1 MAVDTLLQ
9 QLINALSLGSI
20 YALLALGLAMVY
32 STLGILN
39 FAYVELIT
47 IVGYTMFFATGA
59 GMPFVVAAVLGIVV
73 AGAASVLMQAAV
85 FRPLRGANFVTLL
98 FASFA
103 LSQVLQGLFRQAISP
118 RSKGI
123 PTPALFNDFIAI
135 GGLRLGVLALI
146 TLVVALA
153 AMAAML
159 VFMRSSRA
167 GLQMRAAAQDL
178 TTARVLGV
186 RTNRV
191 IPLAFLVSGLLA
203 GVGGVLWIARTTSVN
218 PSTGFTPILVAFVA
232 IVLGGL
238 GSIPGAMIGAFV
250 FGALEIMLQAYLPSA
265 VVPFQFAL
273 ALVAVAIVLYA
284 RPEGLLG
291 RRIEVKV

>member
-1 MAVDTLLQ
+1 MSIDVFVQ
-9 QLINALSLGSI
+9 QAINALSLGSI

-39 FAYVELIT
+39 FAYGELIT
-47 IVGYTMFFATGA
+47 IVGYTMYFGTQA
-59 GMPFVVAAVLGIVV
+59 GLPFVVAAGLGIVA
-73 AGAASVLMQAAV
+73 AGAASVLMQLAV

-103 LSQVLQGLFRQAISP
+103 LSQVLQGFFLQAISP

-123 PTPALFNDFIAI
+123 PTPELFSEFITI
-135 GGLRLGVLALI
+135 GGVRIGVLALI
-146 TLVVALA
+146 TLAVALL
-153 AMAAML
+153 AML
-159 VFMRSSRA
+159 LLFVFMRSSRA
-167 GLQMRAAAQDL
+167 GLQMRASAQDL
-178 TTARVLGV
+178 TTARILGV
-186 RTNRV
+186 RTDRV

-218 PSTGFTPILVAFVA
+218 PGTGFTPILVSFVA

-238 GSIPGAMIGAFV
+238 GSIPGAVIGAFV

-265 VVPFQFAL
+265 IVPFQFAL

-291 RRIEVKV
+291 RRIDVKV

>member
-1 MAVDTLLQ
+1 MEFLVQ

-39 FAYVELIT
+39 FAYGELIT
-47 IVGYTMFFATGA
+47 IAGYTMYFASEA
-59 GMPFVVAAVLGIVV
+59 GLPFVAAAVLAVVV

-85 FRPLRGANFVTLL
+85 FRPLRGASFVTLL

-103 LSQVLQGLFRQAISP
+103 LSQVLQGVFRQAISP
-118 RSKGI
+118 RSRGI
-123 PTPALFNDFIAI
+123 PTPGLFSEFIEIA
-135 GGLRLGVLALI
+135 GLRIGLLALI
-146 TLVVALA
+146 TLAVAIV
-153 AMAAML
+153 AMGIL
-159 VFMRSSRA
+159 VAFMRSSRA
-167 GLQMRAAAQDL
+167 GLQMRASAQDL
-178 TTARVLGV
+178 LTARLLGV

-218 PSTGFTPILVAFVA
+218 PTTGFTPILVAFVA
-232 IVLGGL
+232 IVFGGL
-238 GSIPGAMIGAFV
+238 GSIPGAVIGAFA
-250 FGALEIMLQAYLPSA
+250 FGVLEIMLQAYLPSA

-273 ALVAVAIVLYA
+273 ALLAVAIVLYV
-284 RPEGLLG
+284 RPQGLLG
-291 RRIEVKV
+291 RPVEVKV